1 VLLLDSPGVLNEGGR
16 PAGMVL
22 DGPEPP
28 DLSGFTF
35 GGDPVRWL
43 WLIPITERDRQ
54 LARDRGSA
62 ALVSKLA
69 AQHRSW
75 VVGP

>member
-1 VLLLDSPGVLNEGGR
+1 VLLTDAPG
-16 PAGMVL
+16 AL
-22 DGPEPP
+22 DGPQPP

-43 WLIPITERDRQ
+43 WVVPISERDRQ

-62 ALVSKLA
+62 ALVSRLA

-75 VVGP
+75 VVER